1 MAVVI
6 SSEDNY
12 FSSSS
17 LRRSASQTKFD
28 PSTFSTSTNKI
39 HSSYDPSSKSSSE
52 SDASSVPSSP
62 RTIHAEATD
71 LSYSSTPATNLSIA
85 SDFDDAPPLDDSPE
99 DHFGLPPFSDEKYYM
114 HPHLGYDNDEDDGAV
129 DKAPSAQS
137 YCAVDDSSESTS
149 RPETPELAKHAEDD
163 TTIASKPS
171 RQVDYLSHDWKE
183 EDIWTSWRYIVTRRG
198 EVANSAR
205 LENASWRTW
214 MKAKHNLKTIS
225 PESLNW
231 LKDCD
236 VTWLYGPLQCKPGH
250 LYGTHT
256 EPCSSALSKTDSL
269 INLQKKPILKK
280 RSMSE
285 VMLQRS
291 ILSASL
297 LKQAA
302 AAVHAQERRGILT
315 NKSKPDDYIAVPLSS
330 RHLSVTSNSTAE
342 SIDSS
347 GLSSPCNERK
357 HIHFNEKVEQCIAV
371 EIKGDDEDIGMEAF
385 DDGEQDSDSD
395 DGFMMKRVKSKKRSI
410 PARKIKS
417 KRSAGCE
424 TIATLPPTTLK
435 YRGDTPEPL
444 ETAMKHSRSPIL
456 SPSSSQET
464 LRPTK
469 QANRFYFGEED
480 DEDNDTS
487 VIGSGWRS
495 PPMESAPTES
505 SGLHRTS
512 SGMLMPY
519 EAGENPTGEGIIG
532 RVIDTVNTA
541 RDIAHVIWNV
551 GWRK

>member
-17 LRRSASQTKFD
+17 LRHSASHTNLD
-28 PSTFSTSTNKI
+28 TSAFN
-39 HSSYDPSSKSSSE
+39 HSSRKAPPTYDPSSKSSSE
-52 SDASSVPSSP
+52 SDASSAPSSP
-62 RTIHAEATD
+62 TTIHAQSVHV
-71 LSYSSTPATNLSIA
+71 SYASTPATNLSIA

-99 DHFGLPPFSDEKYYM
+99 DHFSLPPFTHEKYYM
-114 HPHLGYDNDEDDGAV
+114 RPHLGYDNDEHDGPIDQSTPAQ
-129 DKAPSAQS
+129 PS
-137 YCAVDDSSESTS
+137 CPLDSSESTS
-149 RPETPELAKHAEDD
+149 RPDTPELTKHAEDD
-163 TTIASKPS
+163 ATIASQPS
-171 RQVDYLSHDWKE
+171 RQVDYLSHDWRE

-250 LYGTHT
+250 LYASHT
-256 EPCSSALSKTDSL
+256 EPSSSTLSKTDSL

-315 NKSKPDDYIAVPLSS
+315 NKGKTDDYVAVPLSS
-330 RHLSVTSNSTAE
+330 RHLSVTSNSTVE
-342 SIDSS
+342 SIESS
-347 GLSSPCNERK
+347 GLSSPCNERR

-371 EIKGDDEDIGMEAF
+371 DIKGDDDDVDVEVF
-385 DDGEQDSDSD
+385 DDRDSDSD
-395 DGFMMKRVKSKKRSI
+395 DGFMMKRVKSKKRGV
-410 PARKIKS
+410 PVRKSKS
-417 KRSAGCE
+417 KRTINCE

-435 YRGDTPEPL
+435 YRGDTPEPP
-444 ETAMKHSRSPIL
+444 ETAMKHSRSPLL

-480 DEDNDTS
+480 EEDNEIS

-495 PPMESAPTES
+495 PPMDSAPDES
-505 SGLHRTS
+505 TGLHRTS

-519 EAGENPTGEGIIG
+519 EAVENPTGEGIIG

>member
-28 PSTFSTSTNKI
+28 TSAFNSPSRKI
-39 HSSYDPSSKSSSE
+39 PPPYHPSSKSSSE
-52 SDASSVPSSP
+52 SDASSAPSSP
-62 RTIHAEATD
+62 RTTHAESVD

-99 DHFGLPPFSDEKYYM
+99 DHFGLPPFSHEKYYM
-114 HPHLGYDNDEDDGAV
+114 HPHLGYDNDEDEGVIDQ
-129 DKAPSAQS
+129 PTPAQN

-149 RPETPELAKHAEDD
+149 RPETPELTKHAEDD
-163 TTIASKPS
+163 ATIASKPS

-256 EPCSSALSKTDSL
+256 EPSSSALSKTDSL
-269 INLQKKPILKK
+269 VNLQKKPILKK

-315 NKSKPDDYIAVPLSS
+315 NKPKPDDYIAVPLSS
-330 RHLSVTSNSTAE
+330 RHLSVTSNSTVE
-342 SIDSS
+342 SVDSS

-371 EIKGDDEDIGMEAF
+371 EIKGDDEDMDMETF
-385 DDGEQDSDSD
+385 DDEQDSDSD
-395 DGFMMKRVKSKKRSI
+395 DGFMMKRVKSKKRGV
-410 PARKIKS
+410 PARRIKT
-417 KRSAGCE
+417 KRNNTCE

-435 YRGDTPEPL
+435 YRGDTPEPP

-480 DEDNDTS
+480 EDDNDIS

-505 SGLHRTS
+505 TGLHRTS

-519 EAGENPTGEGIIG
+519 EAVENPTGEGIIG